1 MAYVI
6 LILRACEIARD
17 RDCDL
22 GQLTDRVWLSS
33 GQRIRKTNHYPH
45 NPDLRENDWEV
56 DYYLRMRRAASPRAK
71 VGRRGP
77 RALLDARAAIH
88 IIYVIYIKG
97 RRGRVHPLIE
107 LCYLPSRCERSRVT
121 TEVSLSGNDAKDQ
134 GPWSSEETNSPRG
147 QPNLLH
153 EMSDMEMYRVG
164 VWPSGWGRLYPAV
177 PG

>member
-1 MAYVI
+1 MIWKCTEYESGHPAGAVCI
-6 LILRACEIARD
+6 QPCLAELVVGSEIARD

-33 GQRIRKTNHYPH
+33 GQRIRKTNHYNH
-45 NPDLRENDWEV
+45 YSDLRESDWEV

-97 RRGRVHPLIE
+97 RRGRVYPLSNYVIYPRAARAAGLLQGFPYQE
-107 LCYLPSRCERSRVT
+107 T
-121 TEVSLSGNDAKDQ
+121 TRRTPDHRQA
-134 GPWSSEETNSPRG
+134 NSPRG

-153 EMSDMEMYRVG
+153 EMRNMEMY
-164 VWPSGWGRLYPAV
+164 
-177 PG
+177 